1 MTHLVFIFIL
11 SLVVLKGGDVKR
23 KGLLRAAVFFTIFLF
38 FIFPTD
44 LWAQNGEVAQ
54 EPIKKVDT
62 PNDSPIIVVQ
72 VVRGYL
78 IRVTDDE
85 RLILKIDSY
94 EREVFIRDV
103 KLVYKYYDK
112 NLINHHK
119 AAGIGAGIAGG
130 GVAAVEVL
138 DKEEMDKKEFF
149 KDAGIAS
156 AAGYVVVYFGSRLF
170 ESLRER
176 GEIPDRLILYSSN
189 AGKDENPQ
197 GLVKKFQQLETNSYL
212 ELILKD

>member
-1 MTHLVFIFIL
+1 MKSKLLVAIM
-11 SLVVLKGGDVKR
+11 
-23 KGLLRAAVFFTIFLF
+23 FFSFLF
-38 FIFPTD
+38 NPAG
-44 LWAQNGEVAQ
+44 LQAQNGEVAQ
-54 EPIKKVDT
+54 EPIKRLDT
-62 PNDSPIIVVQ
+62 PNGSPIIVVQ

-78 IRVTDDE
+78 VRVTSE
-85 RLILKIDSY
+85 KLVLKSDSY

-103 KLVYKYYDK
+103 KLVYKYYNK
-112 NLINHHK
+112 NFTNHHK

-170 ESLRER
+170 EALRER
-176 GEIPDRLILYSSN
+176 GEIPDKLLLYSAS
-189 AGKDENPQ
+189 KEKEENPDS
-197 GLVKKFQQLETNSYL
+197 LVKKFQQLESNSYL